1 MARRRKRSL
10 PQPRSRP
17 ERRPPPEP
25 LLADHLLGAPDAT
38 VLDLLDHLLTKG
50 VMLNAD
56 LTLGVAGIDLIY
68 LRLSAL
74 VAAFDRVFGES
85 DWPATA
91 HARGRRLKLALNRRR

>member
-17 ERRPPPEP
+17 ARRPAPEAP
-25 LLADHLLGAPDAT
+25 LADHLLGAPDAT

-74 VAAFDRVFGES
+74 LAAFDRIFGES

-91 HARGRRLKLALNRRR
+91 HSRRRRQKLAPNRRR

>member
-1 MARRRKRSL
+1 MARRRKPL
-10 PQPRSRP
+10 PA
-17 ERRPPPEP
+17 RRPPPDP
-25 LLADHLLGAPDAT
+25 RVADRVLDDPDAT

-74 VAAFDRVFGES
+74 LAAFDRIFGAS

-91 HARGRRLKLALNRRR
+91 HSRRRKHARARYRGR

>member
-1 MARRRKRSL
+1 MARRRARSL
-10 PQPRSRP
+10 PQPGSRRQPRPAP
-17 ERRPPPEP
+17 ESPIAE
-25 LLADHLLGAPDAT
+25 HLLGAPDTT

-74 VAAFDRVFGES
+74 LAAFDRVFGDS

-91 HARGRRLKLALNRRR
+91 HSRRRGGRLAGRPRR

>member
-1 MARRRKRSL
+1 MARRQKRSL
-10 PQPRSRP
+10 PQRGSRP
-17 ERRPPPEP
+17 ARRPPEP
-25 LLADHLLGAPDAT
+25 PLADHLLGAPDAT

-74 VAAFDRVFGES
+74 LAAFDRIFGES

-91 HARGRRLKLALNRRR
+91 HPRRRRQKLAPNRRR